1 VGGRSSDAEAQR
13 TRGRILERAIQHASV
28 EGLSGLTFGRLANE
42 LGLSKAGVIG
52 HFTSN
57 EALQLATVEAAEV
70 VFRRTVLEPTEHLEP
85 GFIRLHRLC
94 EAWLA
99 YIVECP
105 FEGGCF
111 FEAAGLEMMGRTGP
125 VRDRVVENYR
135 RWRGLLET
143 EARRAIRDGDLP
155 RRADPRQVAFELRA
169 IIAGLNEELRLGRDP
184 RAAARAKVAARRALG
199 FSSRAH

>member
-1 VGGRSSDAEAQR
+1 
-13 TRGRILERAIQHASV
+13 
-28 EGLSGLTFGRLANE
+28 
-42 LGLSKAGVIG
+42 
-52 HFTSN
+52 
-57 EALQLATVEAAEV
+57 
-70 VFRRTVLEPTEHLEP
+70 
-85 GFIRLHRLC
+85 
-94 EAWLA
+94 
-99 YIVECP
+99 
-105 FEGGCF
+105 
-111 FEAAGLEMMGRTGP
+111 MMGRTGP